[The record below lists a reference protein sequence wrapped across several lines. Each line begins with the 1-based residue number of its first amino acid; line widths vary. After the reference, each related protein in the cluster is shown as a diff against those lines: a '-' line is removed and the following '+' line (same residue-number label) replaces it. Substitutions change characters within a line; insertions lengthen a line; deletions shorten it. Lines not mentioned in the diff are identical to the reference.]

1 MPGKPSH
8 GDIDFLAA
16 GYLPLP
22 AGAPLSYDTMLEGA
36 KEKLGAREGRRGAGG
51 VMYFAVRGEGSLEGE
66 MGEVG
71 EELDEE
77 WWVQVDIKVVDALD
91 AQAFAWAKFIL
102 DYASGMKILGSLVK
116 PLGLSILPSGMYIR
130 VADME
135 AVDWNGSMEFVT
147 GSPEDVLRVL
157 GLDRRFLAG
166 RKAGFDT
173 EGELYEWVRSTWVFH
188 EGHFRERWRDE
199 RYRARVE
206 ERSQAWMG
214 FLTRCVGGFDEEE
227 GFEIQGWRRDM
238 GAEVKEKVFT
248 LFPDVAGGF
257 YKKRG
262 AYLAEVEEKELRT
275 RLMDTIPEWDE
286 DTAGPPPRI
295 VFEADTTA
303 PTTAITA
310 PPTPPA
316 SRSTS
321 PSGDPQQTSP
331 PHPNT
336 LERTNPPLHLP
347 SLPQTPPLPFTPRP
361 PPPNMSP
368 EAKLTCLA
376 RWTGFS
382 PLQESYL
389 LLAPR
394 EKGFELRWS
403 ESGVQERLLVEWVR
417 GMWGKVWVRQGA
429 ANWVGM
435 WRRRFEKEGEKRRVE
450 EGKRR
455 EEEMKERKKEEE
467 MNERREKILERL
479 RRVNSM

>member
-1 MPGKPSH
+1 MPHSPKITSVDALPASEAKWLEFQKLSWTDQTGKPRIWEAASRKTRGSSGVDAVAIAALITHPSRAPSTIVILQYRPPVDAVCVEFPAGLVDEGETPEQAAIRELKEETGYEGKDVELSPVIMGGHAFPHLPTPRLPPSTYHTLRIQTTNLLRTLFTHVTVPTEMPGKPSH

-102 DYASGMKILGSLVK
+102 DYASGMKIL
-116 PLGLSILPSGMYIR
+116 
-130 VADME
+130 
-135 AVDWNGSMEFVT
+135 
-147 GSPEDVLRVL
+147 
-157 GLDRRFLAG
+157 
-166 RKAGFDT
+166 
-173 EGELYEWVRSTWVFH
+173 
-188 EGHFRERWRDE
+188 
-199 RYRARVE
+199 
-206 ERSQAWMG
+206 
-214 FLTRCVGGFDEEE
+214 
-227 GFEIQGWRRDM
+227 
-238 GAEVKEKVFT
+238 
-248 LFPDVAGGF
+248 
-257 YKKRG
+257 
-262 AYLAEVEEKELRT
+262 
-275 RLMDTIPEWDE
+275 EWDE
-286 DTAGPPPRI
+286 DTAGPTPRI

-303 PTTAITA
+303 PTTAIPA

-321 PSGDPQQTSP
+321 PSGDPQKTYP

-336 LERTNPPLHLP
+336 PERTNPPLHLP

-376 RWTGFS
+376 RWTRFS
-382 PLQESYL
+382 PLQEPYL

-467 MNERREKILERL
+467 MNERREKILESL